1 LGQVGAIGN
10 TLIKNR
16 KFEKVAQGIAPDAKK
31 RLTLGKA
38 LADPEVTFD
47 IYVNQLGQIVLDPRK
62 SIPAHEAWVYENP
75 DVLKSLNQGLNEAVE
90 GKTEYLGSFAKH
102 AR

>member
-1 LGQVGAIGN
+1 MAN

-16 KFEKVAQGIAPDAKK
+16 KFEKVAQGMAPDAKK

-47 IYVNQLGQIVLDPRK
+47 IYVNQLGQIMLDPRK

-75 DVLKSLNQGLNEAVE
+75 KILESFNKGLKEAAE

-102 AR
+102 ARGA

>member
-1 LGQVGAIGN
+1 MTNA
-10 TLIKNR
+10 LIKNR
-16 KFEKVAQGIAPDAKK
+16 KFEKVAQGMAPDAKK

-62 SIPAHEAWVYENP
+62 SIPAHEAWIYENP
-75 DVLKSLNQGLNEAVE
+75 EILESINQGLKEAAE
-90 GKTEYLGSFAKH
+90 GKTKYLGSFAKH
-102 AR
+102 AREA

>member
-1 LGQVGAIGN
+1 MAN

-16 KFEKVAQGIAPDAKK
+16 KFEKVAQGMAPDAKK

-62 SIPAHEAWVYENP
+62 SIPAHEAWV
-75 DVLKSLNQGLNEAVE
+75 
-90 GKTEYLGSFAKH
+90 
-102 AR
+102 

>member
-1 LGQVGAIGN
+1 MAN

-16 KFEKVAQGIAPDAKK
+16 KFEKVAQGMAPDAKK

-47 IYVNQLGQIVLDPRK
+47 IYVNQLGQIMLDPRK

-75 DVLKSLNQGLNEAVE
+75 KILESFDKGLKEAAE
-90 GKTEYLGSFAKH
+90 GKTESLGSFAKH
-102 AR
+102 AREV